1 MKLLNIFKR
10 KPKVEVKEAS
20 TKIESKEVKKA
31 VEIKKPA
38 EEKNG
43 ISSNRRLLDSYFANE
58 IADTRHATVDEFIY
72 TGSPEPP
79 HYYGNT
85 GEVKFIDLTKE
96 GIENTEDYQ
105 NLLKARAYK
114 NGYKVIEQQDC
125 NFEID
130 YKEKVMYVVANG
142 FCIDKQIDGTTIQVK
157 ATEKDIYKIII
168 QQEEVWF
175 FDN

>member
-10 KPKVEVKEAS
+10 KPKTLNENTIENDDVIKEKVKQ
-20 TKIESKEVKKA
+20 
-31 VEIKKPA
+31 A

-43 ISSNRRLLDSYFANE
+43 ISSNRRLLDIHFANE
-58 IADTRHATVDEFIY
+58 IANTRHVTVDEYSY

-79 HYYGNT
+79 CYYCHT

-114 NGYKVIEQQDC
+114 KEYKVIEQQDC

-142 FCIDKQIDGTTIQVK
+142 FCIEKQIDGTTIQVK
-157 ATEKDIYKIII
+157 ATEKDIYRTII
-168 QQEEVWF
+168 QQEDIDF